1 MDLEINEENLTNIL
15 TSSQIFQIKQQILA
29 YKHIIKGL
37 PIPKEI
43 EKNLL
48 QISKEQWEI
57 EKEKI
62 HQRSIKFYK
71 EKLEK
76 NNELM
81 ELINNKF
88 SKKVEEKVDFFIE
101 SYYSNGNN
109 NELLQKNLEKRKKNL
124 EEKLKIEA
132 FTAESKKKLES
143 DLKFLQNKDIYA
155 KLKDNIHKKLKNEDD
170 LPFKLYE
177 RNFFSL
183 NKYRREKPQKKLE
196 VFIIKFEIL
205 CDFLKNRLK

>member
-1 MDLEINEENLTNIL
+1 MDLEINEENLANIL

-48 QISKEQWEI
+48 QISKEQWET

-71 EKLEK
+71 DKLEK

-81 ELINNKF
+81 ELINNRF
-88 SKKVEEKVDFFIE
+88 SKKVEDKVDFFLE
-101 SYYSNGNN
+101 SYYSKGNA
-109 NELLQKNLEKRKKNL
+109 NELLQRNLDKRMKNL
-124 EEKLKIEA
+124 EERLKIES
-132 FTAESKKKLES
+132 FTEESKKKLEYE
-143 DLKFLQNKDIYA
+143 LKFLQNKDIYA
-155 KLKDNIHKKLKNEDD
+155 QVKDNILKKINKEEE

-177 RNFFSL
+177 KNFFSL
-183 NKYRREKPQKKLE
+183 NKYRREKPQKKQE
-196 VFIIKFEIL
+196 VL
-205 CDFLKNRLK
+205 FLKLRVFL